1 MENLTLEELCVHQVC
16 IWEKSSFRESLECMA
31 RNGVSKTAIWKPLLV
46 ETELKS
52 AKQNLIDS
60 GVKAISMCPLVLLD
74 EDAYPDPNG
83 RLSAH
88 RQFLEIAAE
97 LGVESVV
104 VITGGLPSGSRDL
117 KGQRLRVQEE
127 LSLLIPLAKAA
138 GVRLALEPLHPMVCG
153 HRSVIS
159 TLSEA
164 NEILDSLDANETLGI
179 AVDSYA
185 LWWDSSLEEQIER
198 SGQRLL
204 NFHISDWLHETRDVR
219 LDRGMPG
226 DGIIDNRLIRSWM
239 EKAGFQGS
247 VEVEILSEFNW
258 WKQEPEVVLQSIVKS
273 LPNL

>member
-1 MENLTLEELCVHQVC
+1 M
-16 IWEKSSFRESLECMA
+16 
-31 RNGVSKTAIWKPLLV
+31 
-46 ETELKS
+46 
-52 AKQNLIDS
+52 
-60 GVKAISMCPLVLLD
+60 
-74 EDAYPDPNG
+74 
-83 RLSAH
+83 
-88 RQFLEIAAE
+88 
-97 LGVESVV
+97 V

-117 KGQRLRVQEE
+117 KEQRLRVQEE
-127 LSLLIPLAKAA
+127 LSLLIPLAKAT

-198 SGQRLL
+198 SGKRLF
-204 NFHISDWLHETRDVR
+204 NFHVSDWLHETRDVR